1 MSIVPTQTLTGARI
15 GAPRSFALPVLSM
28 RPAIRAVI
36 LPLGLAALFG
46 PAIWLC
52 LPFPAEARIAL
63 IVFCLATIAWC
74 LSGIDDTLIALA
86 AAGALVATRTVPA
99 QQLHGALGSELIWLL
114 IGAFIIA
121 AALRAC
127 GLAERLALSALGRVR
142 TVRGLFLAVTGVII
156 ATAFVVPST
165 SGRAAL
171 LLPVYLALA
180 AAIDDARINRAL
192 ALLFPTVILLSAG
205 GSLIGAGAH
214 LIAVE
219 MIVRSGGTAYGYLGW
234 MAMALPLAVLA
245 SLAALAIILRLFLEP
260 AERRRPL
267 LLPAPPAGPPSRQQ
281 LYVGAV
287 VGLVVLG
294 WSTQGLHGV
303 DAAVVT
309 LLGAVAVTLKPL
321 APVSMK
327 QAAKTVEW
335 QLILFLA
342 ATTLMGS
349 ALIATGAAKA
359 LMQLLLAAL
368 PTGTL
373 ASPATVAALVA
384 AVALLSHLLI
394 TSRSARATILIPLL
408 ALPLVAHGYDAGA
421 LIVLIVMGTGFCQTL
436 AVSAKPV
443 ALYADLDR
451 PTYAAGDLMRLS
463 LALLPVMFALLM
475 LFSLWLWPFFG
486 LALR

>member
-1 MSIVPTQTLTGARI
+1 MSIVPTPTLTGERI
-15 GAPRSFALPVLSM
+15 GAPRSFALPALTM
-28 RPAIRAVI
+28 RPAVRAGI
-36 LPLGLAALFG
+36 LPLGLAILLGA
-46 PAIWLC
+46 AIWLC
-52 LPFPAEARIAL
+52 LPFAAGARIAL
-63 IVFCLATIAWC
+63 IVFGLATVAWC
-74 LSGIDDTLIALA
+74 LTGLDDTLIALA
-86 AAGALVATRTVPA
+86 AAAALVATRTVPA

-127 GLAERLALSALGRVR
+127 GLAERLALSALARVR
-142 TVRGLFLAVTGVII
+142 TVRALFVAVTGVII

-180 AAIDDARINRAL
+180 AAIDNARINRAL

-219 MIVRSGGTAYGYLGW
+219 MILRSGGAGYGYLGW

-245 SLAALAIILRLFLEP
+245 SLAAMAIILWLFLEP
-260 AERRRPL
+260 AERRWTL
-267 LLPAPPAGPPSRQQ
+267 SLPAPESGPLSRQQ

-287 VGLVVLG
+287 IGLVVLG
-294 WSTQGLHGV
+294 WSTQGLHGL

-309 LLGAVAVTLKPL
+309 LLGAVAVTLKPF

-359 LMQLLLAAL
+359 LMELLLAAL
-368 PTGTL
+368 PAGAL
-373 ASPATVAALVA
+373 GAVPAVAALVA
-384 AVALLSHLLI
+384 TVALLSHLLI

-408 ALPLVAHGYDAGA
+408 ALPLVAHGYDASA

-443 ALYADLDR
+443 ALYSDLEK
-451 PTYAAGDLMRLS
+451 PTYAARDLIRLS

-475 LFSLWLWPFFG
+475 GFSLWIWPLFG
-486 LALR
+486 LSLR

>member
-1 MSIVPTQTLTGARI
+1 MDTSPNQTLTEARI
-15 GAPRSFALPVLSM
+15 GAPRSFALPAPSM
-28 RPAIRAVI
+28 RPRARAGV
-36 LPLGLAALFG
+36 LPLGLAALLG
-46 PAIWLC
+46 PAIWFC
-52 LPFPAEARIAL
+52 LPLAAEARIAL
-63 IVFCLATIAWC
+63 IVFGLATIAWC
-74 LSGIDDTLIALA
+74 LTAIDDTLIALA
-86 AAGALVATRTVPA
+86 AAAALVASRTVPA
-99 QQLHGALGSELIWLL
+99 RDLHGALGSELIWLL

-121 AALRAC
+121 AALRAS
-127 GLAERLALSALGRVR
+127 GLAERLALSALSRVR
-142 TVRGLFLAVTGVII
+142 DVRTLFLAVTGVII

-219 MIVRSGGTAYGYLGW
+219 MIVQSGGAPYGYLGW

-245 SLAALAIILRLFLEP
+245 SFAAVAVILRLFLEP
-260 AERRRPL
+260 AERRRAL
-267 LLPAPPAGPPSRQQ
+267 SLPAMAPGPLSRQQ
-281 LYVGAV
+281 CYVGAV

-309 LLGAVAVTLKPL
+309 LLGAVAVTLKPF

-327 QAAKTVEW
+327 QAAKSVEW

-349 ALIATGAAKA
+349 ALISTGAARS
-359 LMQLLLAAL
+359 LMQFLLSAL
-368 PTGTL
+368 PPGAL
-373 ASPATVAALVA
+373 ASPPLVAALVA

-408 ALPLVAHGYDAGA
+408 ALPLVAHGYDARA

-443 ALYADLDR
+443 ALYADLEK
-451 PTYAAGDLMRLS
+451 PTYAARDLMRLS
-463 LALLPVMFALLM
+463 LALLPIIFALL
-475 LFSLWLWPFFG
+475 LTFSLWLWPLAG
-486 LALR
+486 LSLR